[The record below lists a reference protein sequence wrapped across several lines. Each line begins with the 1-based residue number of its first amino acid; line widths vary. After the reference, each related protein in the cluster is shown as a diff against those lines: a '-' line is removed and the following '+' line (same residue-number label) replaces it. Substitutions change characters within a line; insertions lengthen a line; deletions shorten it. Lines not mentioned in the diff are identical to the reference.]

1 MISENIKNNI
11 NSFLGVTATHL
22 RSTDIPLLRTENNQF
37 SIYMTNHIFN
47 DEVTEIPI
55 YNSLSLREIIPLFT
69 SSTSINERKT
79 FGPLL
84 KELSLIK
91 RIGELNRVKDKD
103 GNLYYGMRGLILN
116 SNLEPLVL
124 STIRSFRESSATKEL
139 ILRISPKVFNNDNV
153 ICKGIQK
160 YLVKYCSTVSRYFS
174 IVNGFTTMTV
184 IINNDIN
191 KFIRHAKAP
200 TNINVNEEIQQ
211 LLIDNIDKLC
221 LQRNI
226 LEIG

>member
-11 NSFLGVTATHL
+11 NNFLYITSANF
-22 RSTDIPLLRTENNQF
+22 RPTDIPLLGTENNQF
-37 SIYMTNHIFN
+37 SLYITNHIFN
-47 DEVTEIPI
+47 GEVTESPI

-69 SSTSINERKT
+69 SSNSIHERKT

-91 RIGELNRVKDKD
+91 RIGELNRVRDKD

-124 STIRSFRESSATKEL
+124 STIRPTRESSATKEL
-139 ILRISPKVFNNDNV
+139 ILRVSPKVFNSDNV
-153 ICKGIQK
+153 VCKGIQK
-160 YLVKYCSTVSRYFS
+160 YLIEYCSTISRYFS
-174 IVNGFTTMTV
+174 IIKNFTTMTV
-184 IINNDIN
+184 IINNDID

-211 LLIDNIDKLC
+211 LLVDNIDKLC
-221 LQRNI
+221 L
-226 LEIG
+226 

>member
-11 NSFLGVTATHL
+11 NNFLYITSATP
-22 RSTDIPLLRTENNQF
+22 RSTDIPLLGTENNQF
-37 SIYMTNHIFN
+37 SLYITNHIFN
-47 DEVTEIPI
+47 GEVIESPI

-84 KELSLIK
+84 KELSLIT
-91 RIGELNRVKDKD
+91 RIGELNRVRDKD

-124 STIRSFRESSATKEL
+124 TTIRPSRESSATKEL
-139 ILRISPKVFNNDNV
+139 ILRVSPKVFNSDNV

-160 YLVKYCSTVSRYFS
+160 YLIEYCSTVSRYFS
-174 IVNGFTTMTV
+174 IVNDFTTMTV
-184 IINNDIN
+184 IINNDID
-191 KFIRHAKAP
+191 KFIRHVKAP
-200 TNINVNEEIQQ
+200 TSINVNEEIQQ
-211 LLIDNIDKLC
+211 LLVDNIDKLC
-221 LQRNI
+221 L
-226 LEIG
+226 

>member
-11 NSFLGVTATHL
+11 NNFLYITSATS
-22 RSTDIPLLRTENNQF
+22 RPTDIPLLGTENNQF
-37 SIYMTNHIFN
+37 SLYITNHIFN
-47 DEVTEIPI
+47 GEVTESPI

-84 KELSLIK
+84 KELSLIT
-91 RIGELNRVKDKD
+91 RIGELNRIRDKD

-124 STIRSFRESSATKEL
+124 STIRSHRELSATKEI
-139 ILRISPKVFNNDNV
+139 ILRVSPKVFNSDNV
-153 ICKGIQK
+153 VCKGIQK
-160 YLVKYCSTVSRYFS
+160 YLIEYCSTTSRYFS
-174 IVNGFTTMTV
+174 IVNDFTTMTV
-184 IINNDIN
+184 IINNDID

-221 LQRNI
+221 L
-226 LEIG
+226 

>member
-1 MISENIKNNI
+1 MISENIKNSI
-11 NSFLGVTATHL
+11 NSFLCITSATP
-22 RSTDIPLLRTENNQF
+22 RPTDIPLLGTENNQF
-37 SIYMTNHIFN
+37 SLYITNHIFN
-47 DEVTEIPI
+47 GEVIENPI

-69 SSTSINERKT
+69 SSNSINERKT

-84 KELSLIK
+84 KELSLIT
-91 RIGELNRVKDKD
+91 RIGELNRIRDKE

-124 STIRSFRESSATKEL
+124 STIRSHRELSATKEI
-139 ILRISPKVFNNDNV
+139 ILRVSPKVFNSDNV
-153 ICKGIQK
+153 VCKGIQK
-160 YLVKYCSTVSRYFS
+160 YLIEYCSTTSRYFS
-174 IVNGFTTMTV
+174 IVNDFTTMTV
-184 IINNDIN
+184 IINNDID

-221 LQRNI
+221 L
-226 LEIG
+226 

>member
-11 NSFLGVTATHL
+11 NSFLSVVSASL
-22 RSTDIPLLRTENNQF
+22 RSTNIPLLGTENNQF

-47 DEVTEIPI
+47 GEITEIPI
-55 YNSLSLREIIPLFT
+55 YNSLSSRGIIPLFT

-84 KELSLIK
+84 KELSLI
-91 RIGELNRVKDKD
+91 REAGELNKVRDKD

-124 STIRSFRESSATKEL
+124 STIRPPRRTSATTEL
-139 ILRISPKVFNNDNV
+139 ILRVSPKVFNSDNV
-153 ICKGIQK
+153 VCKGIQK
-160 YLVKYCSTVSRYFS
+160 YLIEYCSTVSRYFS
-174 IVNGFTTMTV
+174 IISGFTTMTV
-184 IINNDIN
+184 IINNDID
-191 KFIRHAKAP
+191 KFIRHVKAP

-211 LLIDNIDKLC
+211 LLVDNIDKLC
-221 LQRNI
+221 L
-226 LEIG
+226 

>member
-11 NSFLGVTATHL
+11 NSFLCIMSATPL
-22 RSTDIPLLRTENNQF
+22 STGIPLLGIENNQF
-37 SIYMTNHIFN
+37 SIYMTNYIFN
-47 DEVTEIPI
+47 GEVTEIPI
-55 YNSLSLREIIPLFT
+55 YNSLSLRGIIPLFT
-69 SSTSINERKT
+69 SSTNINERKT

-91 RIGELNRVKDKD
+91 RIGELNRVRDKD

-124 STIRSFRESSATKEL
+124 STIRPSRESSAPKEL
-139 ILRISPKVFNNDNV
+139 ILRVSPKVFNSDNV

-160 YLVKYCSTVSRYFS
+160 YLIEYCSTVSRYFS
-174 IVNGFTTMTV
+174 IVNNFTTMTV
-184 IINNDIN
+184 IINNDID
-191 KFIRHAKAP
+191 KFIRHVKAP

-221 LQRNI
+221 L
-226 LEIG
+226 

>member
-11 NSFLGVTATHL
+11 NSFLCITSSSL
-22 RSTDIPLLRTENNQF
+22 RSTDIPLLGTENNQF
-37 SIYMTNHIFN
+37 SLYMTNHIFN
-47 DEVTEIPI
+47 GEITESSI
-55 YNSLSLREIIPLFT
+55 YNSVSLREIIPLFT

-91 RIGELNRVKDKD
+91 RVGELNRVRDKD

-124 STIRSFRESSATKEL
+124 CTIRPPRISSATKEL
-139 ILRISPKVFNNDNV
+139 ILRVSPKVFNSDNV
-153 ICKGIQK
+153 VCKGIQK
-160 YLVKYCSTVSRYFS
+160 YLIEYCSTVSRYFS

-184 IINNDIN
+184 IINNDID
-191 KFIRHAKAP
+191 KFIRHVKAP

-211 LLIDNIDKLC
+211 LLVDNIDKLC
-221 LQRNI
+221 L
-226 LEIG
+226 